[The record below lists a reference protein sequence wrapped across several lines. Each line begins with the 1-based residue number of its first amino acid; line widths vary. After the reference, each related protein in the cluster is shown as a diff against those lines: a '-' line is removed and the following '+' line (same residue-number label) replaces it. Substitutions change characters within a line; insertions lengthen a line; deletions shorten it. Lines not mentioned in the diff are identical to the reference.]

1 MGNER
6 WNWNMSYWPKIKLL
20 LQRQWWDCSNQM
32 LSLKTDVT
40 LQKPVMKHKAGRAPH
55 MSQIMSKTLWKTP
68 SSSFPSKCTTF
79 QVIDSLKKTPSW
91 LLSQF
96 NSAKNVIFGH
106 FDVIASFLINLR
118 RSILRYLGNE
128 WSADINKEGLDIGA
142 GAIWWWQ
149 DRLTLINGCSCQ
161 SLGR

>member
-1 MGNER
+1 MA
-6 WNWNMSYWPKIKLL
+6 YWLKIKLV
-20 LQRQWWDCSNQM
+20 LQQQWWDCSNQM

-68 SSSFPSKCTTF
+68 NSFPSKCTTF
-79 QVIDSLKKTPSW
+79 QVIDYLKKRLHGFW
-91 LLSQF
+91 VKFILLKISDILTL
-96 NSAKNVIFGH
+96 SPH
-106 FDVIASFLINLR
+106 FWSR
-118 RSILRYLGNE
+118 RSILRYWGNE

-142 GAIWWWQ
+142 KAIWWWQ